1 MGMKT
6 RGDIEK
12 QIKGIE
18 WFIRKHKEQMNFY
31 GESGDLDKIIEYA
44 QKIQKLKIEL
54 DLLGWVLNEPN

>member
-1 MGMKT
+1 MKT
-6 RGDIEK
+6 RSDIEK

-18 WFIRKHKEQMNFY
+18 WFIRSHKEQMNFY
-31 GESGDLDKIIEYA
+31 SESDDLDKIIEYA

>member
-1 MGMKT
+1 MRMKT

-31 GESGDLDKIIEYA
+31 SESGDLDKIIEYA

>member
-1 MGMKT
+1 MKT

-12 QIKGIE
+12 QIKVIK
-18 WFIRKHKEQMNFY
+18 WFIRSHKKQMELY
-31 GESGDLDKIIEYA
+31 DELGDLDKIIEYA

>member
-1 MGMKT
+1 MKT

-18 WFIRKHKEQMNFY
+18 WFIRKHKEQMELY
-31 GESGDLDKIIEYA
+31 DELGDLDKIIEYA

>member
-1 MGMKT
+1 MKT

-18 WFIRKHKEQMNFY
+18 WFIRGHKEQMSFY
-31 GESGDLDKIIEYA
+31 SESGDLDKIIEYA